1 MIAIC
6 METLFPI
13 KSMGNSSRQRIMKG
27 AKWEKVKKGK
37 NWESGFHKERM
48 VYTGRVT
55 DPRTGKR
62 IQKYFHKLQECRKWV
77 ADTQYEF
84 AHGNVVYSENPTF
97 KVWFFTGW
105 NL

>member
-13 KSMGNSSRQRIMKG
+13 KSMGNSSRQRYERSKMGKSQ
-27 AKWEKVKKGK
+27 KGK
-37 NWESGFHKERM
+37 ELGIGISQRKDGL
-48 VYTGRVT
+48 YTGRVT
-55 DPRTGKR
+55 DPRTGKL

-84 AHGNVVYSENPTF
+84 AHWNVVYSENPTF
-97 KVWFFTGW
+97 KVWFFNGW

>member
-27 AKWEKVKKGK
+27 AKWEKVKKGN

-48 VYTGRVT
+48 VYTQ
-55 DPRTGKR
+55 DE
-62 IQKYFHKLQECRKWV
+62 LQIHEQENEYRSISTNFKSV
-77 ADTQYEF
+77 
-84 AHGNVVYSENPTF
+84 GN
-97 KVWFFTGW
+97 G
-105 NL
+105 